1 MPVFFQQEYFQQ
13 ILSDPEFGDYFDQ
26 TLKEAVEF
34 AKRNEGVFIP
44 PFDNENVIEGQA
56 TVMSEVTDQMPEGK
70 KPDIVLLAVGGGGL
84 AAGIVKYSKSNSI
97 SNKFVFAEPKGEASF
112 YATLSK
118 GKIVNLRKTD
128 NFVDGASVAEIGKLN
143 FKILKGVSVGSKLI
157 KAKK

>member
-1 MPVFFQQEYFQQ
+1 MPVTTPQQKINRTKAFGGSNVE
-13 ILSDPEFGDYFDQ
+13 IRLFGDYFDQ

-84 AAGIVKYSKSNSI
+84 AAGMVKYSKLNAKVKEEERR
-97 SNKFVFAEPKGEASF
+97 NKK
-112 YATLSK
+112 K
-118 GKIVNLRKTD
+118 N
-128 NFVDGASVAEIGKLN
+128 VDFMTEV
-143 FKILKGVSVGSKLI
+143 ILMLPPFFS
-157 KAKK
+157 